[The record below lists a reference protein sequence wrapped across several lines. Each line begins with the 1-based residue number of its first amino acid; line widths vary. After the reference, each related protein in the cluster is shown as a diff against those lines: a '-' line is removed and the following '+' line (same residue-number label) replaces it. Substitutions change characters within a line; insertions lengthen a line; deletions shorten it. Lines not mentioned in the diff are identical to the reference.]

1 MPHYKAREYA
11 LLHLKQIKEVTI
23 RLYNLT
29 VKYDWKF
36 IWLNFQPFSHDNV
49 YRAFI
54 KFPKEP
60 NAHERIFISKTIQ
73 SFDIPISVD
82 LGYPGQVCHDRIE
95 NQHVGS
101 EITAPPIPLESKE
114 KWFWDNLMSLNAT
127 ADESGVRIT
136 FNDPA
141 PNVTQYLKVISPVCY
156 SVYKNLEYE
165 TKEVM

>member
-1 MPHYKAREYA
+1 MPYLKSRQYA
-11 LLHLKQIKEVTI
+11 LLHLKQMKEVAQK
-23 RLYNLT
+23 LYDIT
-29 VKYDWKF
+29 TEHDWKF
-36 IWLNFQPFSHDNV
+36 VWLNFQPFSHDPT
-49 YRAFI
+49 YRALI

-60 NAHERIFISKTIQ
+60 SSYERNLVQTVIR
-73 SFDIPISVD
+73 SFDIPISID
-82 LGYPGQVCHDRIE
+82 AGYPGQTYHDRIE

-101 EITAPPIPLESKE
+101 DITEPPVPLESKE

-156 SVYKNLEYE
+156 SVYKNLEYK
-165 TKEVM
+165 TKEVI